1 MNPTN
6 GAEVYIE
13 NRASKKVLETTDG
26 TVIEKPFEEQK
37 VSQLWIKSKPN
48 AEHYFTLKNSESHKF
63 LTAMSPRELQI
74 KGTVIVYLRCY
85 L

>member
-6 GAEVYIE
+6 GGAEVYIE
-13 NRASKKVLETTDG
+13 NRASKKALETKPDG
-26 TVIEKPFEEQK
+26 TVIEEPFEEQK

-48 AEHYFTLKNSESHKF
+48 AEQYFTLKNSESHKF

-74 KGTVIVYLRCY
+74 KGTFI
-85 L
+85 